1 MRSFSCPFPI
11 INICRWKRNKLKVGK
26 IMKKLNVLS
35 RISECGV
42 VAVVRADSK
51 EEAIK
56 ISEACVEG
64 GIQGIE
70 VTFTV
75 QGADEV
81 IKELVSIYGE
91 NHDVV
96 IGAGTVLDATTARIA
111 ILAGAQFVV
120 SPAFDADTAK
130 LCNLYQIP
138 YMPGCMTITEMKH
151 ALEAGVDIVKLFPGN
166 AFGPDFV
173 TAVKAPLPHVNIM
186 PTGGVN
192 LDNVDRWIKNGCVA
206 VGVGGNL
213 VAPAKQGNYDKITE
227 NAKQYVQKVQE
238 ARGNY

>member
-1 MRSFSCPFPI
+1 MMKK
-11 INICRWKRNKLKVGK
+11 INILTK
-26 IMKKLNVLS
+26 IA
-35 RISECGV
+35 ECGV

-51 EEAIK
+51 VEAVN

-81 IKELVSIYGE
+81 IKELAALYQD
-91 NHDVV
+91 NNDVV

-120 SPAFDADTAK
+120 SPAFDQETAS
-130 LCNLYQIP
+130 LCNLYQVP
-138 YMPGCMTITEMKH
+138 YMPGCMTLTEMKR
-151 ALEAGVDIVKLFPGN
+151 ALEAGVDIVKLFPGS

-173 TAVKAPLPHVNIM
+173 KAVKAPLPQINIM
-186 PTGGVN
+186 PTGGVS
-192 LDNVDRWIKNGCVA
+192 LDNVEQWIKNGCVA

-213 VAPAKQGNYDKITE
+213 LAPAKTGDFNKITE
-227 NAKQYVQKVQE
+227 YAKQYIEKVQA
-238 ARGNY
+238 ARGR